1 MGSIK
6 WVQTGVKLINFSQ
19 EELDF
24 GSSDSV
30 IKRLKPIKITDSS
43 IKKLSSSSIGDIT
56 EYKAVIWLIENNF
69 KVFKNSECT
78 GPIDLIAVSRTGEI
92 KFIDVKTN
100 HKPSNRSEVQKE
112 LGVTFLRPD
121 EKGGF
126 LFMKHKPGKRK

>member
-56 EYKAVIWLIENNF
+56 EYKAVIWLIEN
-69 KVFKNSECT
+69 
-78 GPIDLIAVSRTGEI
+78 

-100 HKPSNRSEVQKE
+100 HKPSNRSAVQKE

>member
-1 MGSIK
+1 MGSIR
-6 WVQTGVKLINFSQ
+6 WVQTGVKLINFVQ

-24 GSSDSV
+24 GSSGYV
-30 IKRLKPIKITDSS
+30 IKKLKPIKITDSS
-43 IKKLSSSSIGDIT
+43 IKKLSSSTIGDLT

-78 GPIDLIAVSRTGEI
+78 GPIDLIAVSHTGEI

-100 HKPSNRSEVQKE
+100 YHPSNRSKIQKE
-112 LGVTFLRPD
+112 LGVVLLRPD

-126 LFMKHKPGKRK
+126 HFMKHQTEERK